1 MTEEERYEKLNDK
14 LDRILEK
21 IDGKLSGI
29 DTKLQN
35 HEVRIVVLETT
46 KPDERKED
54 WRTSLL
60 MLLGKAV
67 TIGVVVIGSLAGA
80 GSLLKPILGM

>member
-21 IDGKLSGI
+21 LEHKFSGLDEKI
-29 DTKLQN
+29 QN
-35 HEVRIVVLETT
+35 HEVRIVVLET
-46 KPDERKED
+46 KEPSKKDD
-54 WRTSLL
+54 WKTQLL
-60 MLLGKAV
+60 MLLGKAI

-80 GSLLKPILGM
+80 GSLLKPILGA

>member
-21 IDGKLSGI
+21 IDGKFDGI
-29 DTKLQN
+29 EKKIQN
-35 HEVRIVVLETT
+35 HEVRIVVLET
-46 KPDERKED
+46 KEPSKKDD
-54 WRTSLL
+54 WKTQLL
-60 MLLGKAV
+60 MLLGKAI

-80 GSLLKPILGM
+80 GSLLKPILGA

>member
-21 IDGKLSGI
+21 IDGKLTGI

-35 HEVRIVVLETT
+35 HEVRIVVLETKEPT
-46 KPDERKED
+46 KESD
-54 WRTSLL
+54 WKTQLL
-60 MLLGKAV
+60 MLLGKAITV
-67 TIGVVVIGSLAGA
+67 GAVVVGSLVGA
-80 GSLLKPILGM
+80 GSLLKPILGA

>member
-21 IDGKLSGI
+21 IDGKFDGI
-29 DTKLQN
+29 EKKIQN
-35 HEVRIVVLETT
+35 HEVRIVVLETREPS
-46 KPDERKED
+46 KKDD
-54 WRTSLL
+54 WKTQLL
-60 MLLGKAV
+60 MLLGKAI

-80 GSLLKPILGM
+80 GSLLKPILGS

>member
-21 IDGKLSGI
+21 IDSKFDGMEKKI
-29 DTKLQN
+29 QN
-35 HEVRIVVLETT
+35 HEVRIVVLETREPS
-46 KPDERKED
+46 KKDD
-54 WRTSLL
+54 WKTQLL
-60 MLLGKAV
+60 MLLGKAI

-80 GSLLKPILGM
+80 GSLLKPILGA

>member
-21 IDGKLSGI
+21 IDGKFDGMEKKI
-29 DTKLQN
+29 QN
-35 HEVRIVVLETT
+35 HEVRIVVLETREPS
-46 KPDERKED
+46 KKDD
-54 WRTSLL
+54 WKTQLL
-60 MLLGKAV
+60 MLLGKAI

-80 GSLLKPILGM
+80 GSLLKPILGA

>member
-21 IDGKLSGI
+21 IDGKFDSI
-29 DTKLQN
+29 EKKIQN
-35 HEVRIVVLETT
+35 HEVRIVVLETREPS
-46 KPDERKED
+46 KKDD
-54 WRTSLL
+54 WKTQLL
-60 MLLGKAV
+60 MLLGKAI

-80 GSLLKPILGM
+80 GGLLKSIVGV

>member
-21 IDGKLSGI
+21 IDGKFDGI
-29 DTKLQN
+29 EKKIQN
-35 HEVRIVVLETT
+35 HEVRIVVLETREPL
-46 KPDERKED
+46 KKDD
-54 WRTSLL
+54 WKTQLL
-60 MLLGKAV
+60 MLLGKAI

-80 GSLLKPILGM
+80 GSLLKPILGA